1 MIGPHG
7 LWLVPVA
14 TTLGGLLVGLLT
26 EWLAPEVEG
35 HGTDTV
41 IRAFHQADGV
51 LRGRVAPLKLVASA
65 ITIGSGGAA
74 GREGPI
80 ALVAAGVGSWYA
92 TLTGRTGRDRRLLL
106 LVGAAAGLSAI
117 FRSPIGAALLVIEV
131 PYADMEFESSALL
144 YTTLAAIVAY
154 ALNGFVAGWGPLF
167 RIPPIAPLRT
177 PLEYGWYAVLG
188 VAAGTLGTCIPIIFY
203 RVRDQFR
210 AMAVRPFLKPAIG
223 GLLMGGIALA
233 FPQVIGGG
241 YGWMQR
247 AIDGSLALQ
256 LLAALAILKILALSL
271 SVASGGSGGVFAPSL
286 FSGAMLGGTLAAM
299 VHLPAAPF
307 VIVGMA
313 AVFAG
318 AAHVPIATMMMVI
331 EMTGS
336 YTLLVPAA
344 LAVVVS
350 YLVQTRLSAHAR
362 YRSIYEWQVA
372 SRADSPAH
380 HKQHLDI
387 ALRLLRQSEHP
398 SAEHTNTDHIGE
410 LDLVALLRAGIPVA
424 LDGDGRL
431 AYRVLEADSPF
442 VHTTVTASGGQL
454 DRGLSAILAI
464 IRAGCTLVPGPDT
477 LLEAGDKVI
486 FVTRAGEQPAPH
498 HLEVG

>member
-1 MIGPHG
+1 MTTVPVGGSPGPVRRLVQRLAGDLAAVARGRQRRLILDTLFLGVVGAASAQLFTVLLRGATTIFLVHLAGYRPPAPPGEGGGEMIGPHG

-223 GLLMGGIALA
+223 GLLMGGIARLS
-233 FPQVIGGG
+233 
-241 YGWMQR
+241 R
-247 AIDGSLALQ
+247 KSLA
-256 LLAALAILKILALSL
+256 AAMA
-271 SVASGGSGGVFAPSL
+271 GCNAPSMAVWRSS
-286 FSGAMLGGTLAAM
+286 FWQRW
-299 VHLPAAPF
+299 PF
-307 VIVGMA
+307 
-313 AVFAG
+313 
-318 AAHVPIATMMMVI
+318 
-331 EMTGS
+331 
-336 YTLLVPAA
+336 
-344 LAVVVS
+344 
-350 YLVQTRLSAHAR
+350 
-362 YRSIYEWQVA
+362 
-372 SRADSPAH
+372 
-380 HKQHLDI
+380 
-387 ALRLLRQSEHP
+387 
-398 SAEHTNTDHIGE
+398 
-410 LDLVALLRAGIPVA
+410 
-424 LDGDGRL
+424 
-431 AYRVLEADSPF
+431 
-442 VHTTVTASGGQL
+442 
-454 DRGLSAILAI
+454 
-464 IRAGCTLVPGPDT
+464 
-477 LLEAGDKVI
+477 
-486 FVTRAGEQPAPH
+486 
-498 HLEVG
+498 